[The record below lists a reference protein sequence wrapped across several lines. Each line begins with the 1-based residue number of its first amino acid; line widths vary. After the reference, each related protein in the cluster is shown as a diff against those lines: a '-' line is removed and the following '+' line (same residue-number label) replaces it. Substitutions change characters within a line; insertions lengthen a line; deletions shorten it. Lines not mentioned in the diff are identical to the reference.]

1 MGRRANVL
9 DLPDNLTQVE
19 VTDYKKKL
27 ISTIREYMKSNG
39 ISYLLVSQATGI
51 SYPTVKRILDIG
63 RDDVAQD
70 TNYDFQFSY
79 IKKIV
84 DYLELPDTI
93 FDNGEVP
100 EEHASQPAEQDLS
113 FLKKLDSAI
122 PQNQYTARILTLFPF
137 LTDEQKKVTLDL
149 IYSYFDKSELQSCA
163 SNWQRNPVPYT
174 SR

>member
-27 ISTIREYMKSNG
+27 ISTIREHMKSNG
-39 ISYLLVSQATGI
+39 ISYLQVSQATGI

-70 TNYDFQFSY
+70 MNYDFQFSY

-93 FDNGEVP
+93 FDDGELA
-100 EEHASQPAEQDLS
+100 EDHASHPIEQDLS
-113 FLKKLDSAI
+113 FLRKLDSAL
-122 PQNQYTARILTLFPF
+122 PPNQYTARILTLFPF
-137 LTDEQKKVTLDL
+137 LTEQQKKVTLDL
-149 IYSYFDKSELQSCA
+149 IYSYFDNSGSQS
-163 SNWQRNPVPYT
+163 
-174 SR
+174 